1 MNIEIDV
8 LNEIQDLF
16 GCERLSICG
25 IDENKD
31 IELRFGYWKQIEH
44 TYAQIVLNKNYGNK
58 FTLEEMSWEDD
69 DCGWQYSY
77 KLKTK

>member
-1 MNIEIDV
+1 MNIEVRV

-16 GCERLSICG
+16 GSERLSICN
-25 IDENKD
+25 IDDNKD
-31 IELRFGYWKQIEH
+31 IELRFGYWKQVEH
-44 TYAQIVLNKNYGNK
+44 RLVQIVLNQNYGKK